1 MYCVCIYIYKL
12 KCIHFVI
19 FFLLNL
25 GNNGKYWHA
34 NPDNSISV
42 DAEFSQG
49 FYIELREPS
58 KLCIKTKDGNYIVA
72 DKNGLFKVG
81 GSDPKTA
88 TTWEY

>member
-1 MYCVCIYIYKL
+1 MFICIVCVYIL
-12 KCIHFVI
+12 KYINFLI
-19 FFLLNL
+19 FFFLNL

>member
-1 MYCVCIYIYKL
+1 MCVYICFKVHYFCKIL
-12 KCIHFVI
+12 LF
-19 FFLLNL
+19 LNL
-25 GNNGKYWHA
+25 GHNGKYWHT

-58 KLCIKTKDGNYIVA
+58 KLCIKTKDGNYVVA

-81 GSDPKTA
+81 GSDPTTA